1 MRPAAKAGSR
11 KVAPEVALKGNKR
24 YHYVSE
30 LNQGES
36 ALNFL
41 GRLCV
46 CAPA

>member
-11 KVAPEVALKGNKR
+11 KGPDPEVALKGNKR

-36 ALNFL
+36 ALIIF
-41 GRLCV
+41 
-46 CAPA
+46 